1 MKNRSNFLF
10 VKQLYYCTLRT
21 VFLAKMHD
29 IHFYIG
35 LALALFIGVT
45 LGLIGSGGS
54 ILTVPILVYVVGI
67 DPLIATAYSLFI
79 VGSTAAVGSIKN
91 TLDKNVNFKAVL
103 LFGIPSLLAVYFTR
117 SQLVPLLPDHIVL
130 SNQVSVSKAKLIM
143 VIFSVVMFAAS
154 SKMIRKPRQKNL
166 ATPKI
171 VTSATPLIIQGL
183 LIGTVS
189 GLVGAGGGFLII
201 PALVFFANLPM
212 KQAVGTSLTIIAI
225 QCLIGFT
232 GDLGQHTI
240 DWILVLSF
248 SAVSVFGLF
257 VGNRLSKRIFDG
269 NLRKIFGWFILTMS
283 LYIMYK
289 ELF

>member
-1 MKNRSNFLF
+1 
-10 VKQLYYCTLRT
+10 
-21 VFLAKMHD
+21 MHD

-35 LALALFIGVT
+35 LVLALFIGVT

-79 VGSTAAVGSIKN
+79 VGSTSAVGSVKN
-91 TLDKNVNFKAVL
+91 ALDKNVNFKIVL
-103 LFGIPSLLAVYFTR
+103 LFGIPSLLAVFFTR
-117 SQLVPLLPDHIVL
+117 SQLLPLLPDAITL
-130 SNQVSVSKAKLIM
+130 SNNVSISKSKLVMI
-143 VIFSVVMFAAS
+143 VFSIVMFAAS

-166 ATPKI
+166 AKQQI
-171 VTSATPLIIQGL
+171 VTSALPLISQGL

-201 PALVFFANLPM
+201 PVLVFFANLPM
-212 KQAVGTSLTIIAI
+212 RQAMGTSLTIIAI

-232 GDLGQHTI
+232 GDLGQHHI
-240 DWILVLSF
+240 DWVLVLSF
-248 SAVSVFGLF
+248 SAVSIFGLF
-257 VGNRLSKRIFDG
+257 IGNRLSKRIIDG
-269 NLRKIFGWFILTMS
+269 NLRQIFGWFILTMS

>member
-1 MKNRSNFLF
+1 MHHLF
-10 VKQLYYCTLRT
+10 NIMQ
-21 VFLAKMHD
+21 D
-29 IHFYIG
+29 IHLYIG
-35 LALALFIGVT
+35 LILALFIGIT

-79 VGSTAAVGSIKN
+79 VGSTSAVGSVKN
-91 TLDKNVNFKAVL
+91 AMDRNINYKIVL
-103 LFGIPSLLAVYFTR
+103 LFGIPSLLAVFFTR
-117 SQLVPLLPDHIVL
+117 SQLLPLLPDAVTL
-130 SNQVSVSKAKLIM
+130 SNNVSVSKSKLIM
-143 VIFSVVMFAAS
+143 LVFSVVMFAAS

-201 PALVFFANLPM
+201 PVLVFFANLPM
-212 KQAVGTSLTIIAI
+212 KQAIGTSLTIIAI

-232 GDLGQHTI
+232 GDLGQHVI
-240 DWILVLSF
+240 DWTIVLSF
-248 SAVSVFGLF
+248 SAVSIIGLF
-257 VGNRLSKRIFDG
+257 IGNKLSKRIIDG
-269 NLRKIFGWFILTMS
+269 SLRQIFGWFILVMS
-283 LYIMYK
+283 LYIMFK

>member
-1 MKNRSNFLF
+1 
-10 VKQLYYCTLRT
+10 
-21 VFLAKMHD
+21 MHD

-35 LALALFIGVT
+35 LVLALFIGVT

-79 VGSTAAVGSIKN
+79 VGSTSAVGSVKN
-91 TLDKNVNFKAVL
+91 ALDKNVNFKIVL
-103 LFGIPSLLAVYFTR
+103 LFGIPSLLAVFFTR
-117 SQLVPLLPDHIVL
+117 SQLLPLLPDAISL
-130 SNQVSVSKAKLIM
+130 SNNVSISKSKLVMI
-143 VIFSVVMFAAS
+143 VFSIVMFAAS

-166 ATPKI
+166 AKQQI
-171 VTSATPLIIQGL
+171 VTSALPLISQGL

-201 PALVFFANLPM
+201 PVLVFFANLPM
-212 KQAVGTSLTIIAI
+212 RQAMGTSLTIIAI

-232 GDLGQHTI
+232 GDLGQHHI
-240 DWILVLSF
+240 DWVLVLSF
-248 SAVSVFGLF
+248 SAVSIFGLF
-257 VGNRLSKRIFDG
+257 IGNRLSKRIIDG
-269 NLRKIFGWFILTMS
+269 NLRQIFGWFILTMS

>member
-1 MKNRSNFLF
+1 
-10 VKQLYYCTLRT
+10 
-21 VFLAKMHD
+21 MHD

-35 LALALFIGVT
+35 LVLALFIGVT

-67 DPLIATAYSLFI
+67 DPLLATAYSLFI
-79 VGSTAAVGSIKN
+79 VGSTSAIGSIKN
-91 TLDKNVNFKAVL
+91 ALEKNVNFKIVL
-103 LFGIPSLLAVYFTR
+103 LFGIPSLLAVFFTR
-117 SQLVPLLPDHIVL
+117 SQLLPLLPDAFTL
-130 SNQVSVSKAKLIM
+130 SNNVSISKSKLVMI
-143 VIFSVVMFAAS
+143 VFSVVMFAAS

-171 VTSATPLIIQGL
+171 VTSALPLISQGL

-201 PALVFFANLPM
+201 PVLVFFANLPM
-212 KQAVGTSLTIIAI
+212 RQAMGTSLTIIAI

-232 GDLGQHTI
+232 GDLGQHHI

-248 SAVSVFGLF
+248 SAISVFGLF
-257 VGNRLSKRIFDG
+257 IGNRLSKRIIDG
-269 NLRKIFGWFILTMS
+269 NLRQIFGWFILLMS
-283 LYIMYK
+283 LYIMFK